1 MRSGK
6 SAVRTD
12 NITAKRV
19 MRRGKSAVRTD
30 NITAKSVMRSG
41 KSAVSHNVVSSTP
54 RHKQDSTSSR

>member
-30 NITAKSVMRSG
+30 NITAVRTDNITAKRN
-41 KSAVSHNVVSSTP
+41 KE
-54 RHKQDSTSSR
+54 KQTKQWFTKHYTEK